1 MPKRQEQQN
10 EKKEISLNA
19 PETCLA
25 CHTANVATFPVH
37 LTEFDGSVT
46 LVCHVARCTNCGYIK
61 NYGLY
66 KGIFKLTSGRP
77 DFGMKYWPELK
88 RNDITPDAF
97 IDAVCEAAKDKNR
110 TIWLDARNG
119 LLQAE
124 PSENAKKIMQRWE
137 KLTNEK
143 FSFV

>member
-1 MPKRQEQQN
+1 MKRQEVKT
-10 EKKEISLNA
+10 EKKNEISLNA
-19 PETCLA
+19 REACLA

-77 DFGMKYWPELK
+77 DFGMQYWPELK
-88 RNDITPDAF
+88 RNNISPDEF
-97 IDAVCEAAKDKNR
+97 IDAVCEAGKDKNR

-119 LLQAE
+119 LLQAQ
-124 PSENAKKIMQRWE
+124 PSANMIQVMRKWE
-137 KLTNEK
+137 EIIHGRRA
-143 FSFV
+143 V